1 MSSFLSDNEQPS
13 ILSDPRFRAGR
24 SLIMSGK
31 LEEATAMFGNLLE
44 VVIQKYGDDHIET
57 ASVYYEY
64 GNALFRTADST
75 KSSEDEVKINN
86 KEEKAAEHDAP
97 QDDNDVDDI
106 DLALEQMENSFAI
119 VDDYLAHKDQKLQ
132 SKKEN
137 ICDSE
142 PKGNLSLWSQVQIP
156 RILTGIGDLYVSK
169 SNFCHAVDAYTRAIP
184 YREANVEALKSVG
197 KESREKR
204 LQYLEQSRLLC
215 ESNVLVAETLL
226 RCPRGKDVT
235 VKINGVDKQRV
246 LVTAVERVDF
256 ARGYYE
262 KARDDL
268 QHAVY
273 LLGDIAG
280 SSVNGTKTLG
290 KEKEDICY
298 LATMLMGIGT
308 TLSDLDAEEEN
319 EKDEKHKKKRAKL
332 I

>member
-1 MSSFLSDNEQPS
+1 MGQ
-13 ILSDPRFRAGR
+13 DPTSTFMPCA
-24 SLIMSGK
+24 SP
-31 LEEATAMFGNLLE
+31 
-44 VVIQKYGDDHIET
+44 KY
-57 ASVYYEY
+57 
-64 GNALFRTADST
+64 
-75 KSSEDEVKINN
+75 
-86 KEEKAAEHDAP
+86 
-97 QDDNDVDDI
+97 
-106 DLALEQMENSFAI
+106 SFAI

-268 QHAVY
+268 QHA
-273 LLGDIAG
+273 G
-280 SSVNGTKTLG
+280 SSFEIYALQFYLFIYFLKIVIGQFISWGTLLEVQLTGPRL
-290 KEKEDICY
+290 
-298 LATMLMGIGT
+298 
-308 TLSDLDAEEEN
+308 
-319 EKDEKHKKKRAKL
+319 
-332 I
+332 